1 MQAISLNANG
11 LRASLRKGLGAW
23 LDAENPDLVFLQEL
37 QWNDL
42 AAIELAL
49 EGWVVKASLADR
61 PGYSGVAILS
71 RSEWPKA
78 EVPSLPEGL
87 IGEGRYVA
95 VNVHDQIWLNA
106 YLPSGSSKPARQEL
120 KLQALTHLGLWL
132 DRQTGTVVLGGDL
145 NLAPEA
151 IDVHDPLRLDGK
163 PGFCPEER
171 AWFDGIASKGWHDA
185 FRLGHRG
192 EREVYSWWS
201 PRSGSRDR
209 NKGWRIDHWI
219 TNAPERVLD
228 ASYDG
233 LARFSD
239 HAAMRLRWS

>member
-1 MQAISLNANG
+1 MRAISLNANG
-11 LRASLRKGLGAW
+11 LRAALRKGLGAW
-23 LDAENPDLVFLQEL
+23 LDAENPDLVFVQEL

-42 AAIELAL
+42 EAIESAL
-49 EGWVVKASLADR
+49 EGWAVHASLADR

-71 RSEWPKA
+71 RSPWPEA

-87 IGEGRYVA
+87 IGEGRYA
-95 VNVHDQIWLNA
+95 AINVHGQIWLNA

-120 KLQALTHLGLWL
+120 KLQALTHLELWL
-132 DRQTGTVVLGGDL
+132 ERQKGTVVLGGDL

-163 PGFCPEER
+163 PGFSPEER
-171 AWFDGIASKGWHDA
+171 AWFGRIASKCLHDA
-185 FRLGHRG
+185 FRLGRRG

-239 HAAMRLRWS
+239 HAPMRLRWS